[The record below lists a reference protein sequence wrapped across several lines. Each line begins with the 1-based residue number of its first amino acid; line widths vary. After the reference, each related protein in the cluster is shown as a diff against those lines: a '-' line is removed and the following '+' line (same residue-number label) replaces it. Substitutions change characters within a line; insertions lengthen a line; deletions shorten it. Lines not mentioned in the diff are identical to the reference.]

1 VTKRLDRLRLVIFEN
16 GESAPVEIG
25 DHTLLLVKHGG
36 MQDDFFYLSFENEG
50 AALVLGLLPLLPLL
64 FLPRSSS
71 LLF

>member
-1 VTKRLDRLRLVIFEN
+1 
-16 GESAPVEIG
+16 
-25 DHTLLLVKHGG
+25 